1 MKVFQSHH
9 HIKIMVVAFIG
20 LFARNR
26 DFIHIY
32 VYENVPEKREAL
44 TLLQDYSL
52 SDKLV
57 LLVSFRSLT

>member
-1 MKVFQSHH
+1 M
-9 HIKIMVVAFIG
+9 IVAFIG

-26 DFIHIY
+26 DFIHTS
-32 VYENVPEKREAL
+32 VYENVAEKREAL
-44 TLLQDYSL
+44 TLPQDYSL